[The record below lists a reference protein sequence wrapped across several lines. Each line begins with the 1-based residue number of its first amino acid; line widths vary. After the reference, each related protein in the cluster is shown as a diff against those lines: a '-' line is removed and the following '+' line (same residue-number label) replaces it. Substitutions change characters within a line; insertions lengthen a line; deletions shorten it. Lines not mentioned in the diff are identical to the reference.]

1 MKNNS
6 KNQFV
11 ENYRLRNH
19 IPISGPATREP
30 FIGNESDLR
39 VSLGFTPR
47 WYNKKLGIDFSEKWH
62 SDPVYRYETLLK
74 MKTYL
79 QDCFPMV
86 PYFKVNMQDGVER
99 TCATISGVH
108 GVMIISLIYGLEVVY
123 TKDYWPSANPEKT
136 LTKEQIENLTVFD
149 VSTAPPV
156 IQLMQQMDTIEKKW
170 GQIHGYLNYQGVLN
184 NAFRIRG
191 NEIFTDMFEEPEFVH
206 HLFRH
211 ITETMLNTAKMIQK
225 RQRKSGFYINLLSN
239 SNCVMNMLSP
249 DLAEKFVMPYD
260 IMMSEEFERFGIH
273 ICNWSITPYIDALS
287 KIKKMGYIDMGI
299 ESDMKK
305 VKEVFPDA
313 RRAVMYSPV
322 LLESKSVEDIRIDLR
337 KIYDDLAPC
346 DIVLADVEYTTPDS
360 RVSEFI
366 ALTEELLN
374 Y

>member
-1 MKNNS
+1 M
-6 KNQFV
+6 

-19 IPISGPATREP
+19 IPISGPATREL
-30 FIGNESDLR
+30 FTGDESDLR

-79 QDCFPMV
+79 QDCFPML
-86 PYFKVNMQDGVER
+86 PCFKVNIQDGVER

-108 GVMIISLIYGLEVVY
+108 GAMLISLIYGLEVVY
-123 TKDYWPSANPEKT
+123 TTDNWPSANPEQT
-136 LTKEQIENLTVFD
+136 LTKKQIEKLTPID
-149 VSTAPPV
+149 VSAAPPV
-156 IQLMQQMDTIEKKW
+156 MQLMKQMDTIEKNW

-191 NEIFTDMFEEPEFVH
+191 NEIFTDMFEEPGFVH

-211 ITETMLNTAKMIQK
+211 ITETMLNTAKMVQE
-225 RQRKSGFYINLLSN
+225 RQRKSGFHINLLSN

-249 DLAEKFVMPYD
+249 DLAEEFVVPYD
-260 IMMSEEFERFGIH
+260 IIMSKEFDRFGIH
-273 ICNWSITPYIDALS
+273 TCNWSITPYIDALR
-287 KIKKMGYIDMGI
+287 KIEKMGYIDMGI

-313 RRAVMYSPV
+313 RRAVMYSPL
-322 LLESKSVEDIRIDLR
+322 LLESKSLEDIRIDLR

-346 DIVLADVEYTTPDS
+346 DIVLADVDYDTPDS

-366 ALTEELLN
+366 AITQELLN